1 MTSEVTTSDATT
13 GSATVSPADRF
24 LPLLVILF
32 VGSGCAAL
40 IYEIV
45 WFQLL
50 SLIVGSSAI
59 SLGVL
64 LATFMGGMCIGSI
77 ALSRVVS
84 ASRHPLRDYAYLE
97 LGIGAF
103 GLLVLWLLPWVGGL
117 YTSLGA
123 AALLTGPIAGE
134 VIDRWGYTPAFIV
147 IGLMA
152 VAATVLVPARP
163 TVAAAGGP
171 ADHVSTLT

>member
-1 MTSEVTTSDATT
+1 MIATPAKRPAGT
-13 GSATVSPADRF
+13 SPADRF
-24 LPLLVILF
+24 LPLLVLLF

-40 IYEIV
+40 INEIV

-64 LATFMGGMCIGSI
+64 LATFMGGMCIGSVEL
-77 ALSRVVS
+77 ARYVS
-84 ASRHPLRDYAYLE
+84 ASHHPLRVYASLE

-117 YTSLGA
+117 YTSLG
-123 AALLTGPIAGE
+123 GPGM
-134 VIDRWGYTPAFIV
+134 VGIV
-147 IGLMA
+147 VRAIF
-152 VAATVLVPARP
+152 
-163 TVAAAGGP
+163 
-171 ADHVSTLT
+171 